1 MNKGLVI
8 VLSAPSGC
16 GKGTI
21 LKEILDQSEDIR
33 LSVSATTRSPRPG
46 EEDGKDYFFLDRKEF
61 EEMIQNGEMLEHAEY
76 AGNLYGTPK
85 GPVDAWSE
93 DGIDVI
99 LEIEVQGGSQVKE
112 KLPDCV
118 SIFILPPSFAELNR
132 RLHKRGTETE
142 EVIRRRLALAKAEME
157 HAEDYDYIVVNNDL
171 KDAVEDVKRII
182 AAEKLRY
189 SRCSYTVERVLID
202 AETV

>member
-118 SIFILPPSFAELNR
+118 SIFILPPS
-132 RLHKRGTETE
+132 
-142 EVIRRRLALAKAEME
+142 
-157 HAEDYDYIVVNNDL
+157 
-171 KDAVEDVKRII
+171 
-182 AAEKLRY
+182 
-189 SRCSYTVERVLID
+189 
-202 AETV
+202 

>member
-61 EEMIQNGEMLEHAEY
+61 EEMIQNGEML
-76 AGNLYGTPK
+76 
-85 GPVDAWSE
+85 
-93 DGIDVI
+93 
-99 LEIEVQGGSQVKE
+99 
-112 KLPDCV
+112 
-118 SIFILPPSFAELNR
+118 
-132 RLHKRGTETE
+132 
-142 EVIRRRLALAKAEME
+142 
-157 HAEDYDYIVVNNDL
+157 
-171 KDAVEDVKRII
+171 
-182 AAEKLRY
+182 
-189 SRCSYTVERVLID
+189 
-202 AETV
+202 

>member
-21 LKEILDQSEDIR
+21 LREILDQNEQIR

-61 EEMIQNGEMLEHAEY
+61 EEMIKNGEMLEHAEY

-142 EVIRRRLALAKAEME
+142 EVIQRRLALAKAEME

-189 SRCSYTVERVLID
+189 SRCSDTVERVLID

>member
-118 SIFILPPSFAELNR
+118 SIFILPPSFSELNR

-182 AAEKLRY
+182 AAENLRY
-189 SRCSYTVERVLID
+189 SRCSDTVERVLID

>member
-118 SIFILPPSFAELNR
+118 SIFILPPSFSELNR

-171 KDAVEDVKRII
+171 KDAV
-182 AAEKLRY
+182 
-189 SRCSYTVERVLID
+189 
-202 AETV
+202 

>member
-99 LEIEVQGGSQVKE
+99 LEIEVQGALQV
-112 KLPDCV
+112 
-118 SIFILPPSFAELNR
+118 
-132 RLHKRGTETE
+132 
-142 EVIRRRLALAKAEME
+142 
-157 HAEDYDYIVVNNDL
+157 
-171 KDAVEDVKRII
+171 
-182 AAEKLRY
+182 
-189 SRCSYTVERVLID
+189 
-202 AETV
+202 